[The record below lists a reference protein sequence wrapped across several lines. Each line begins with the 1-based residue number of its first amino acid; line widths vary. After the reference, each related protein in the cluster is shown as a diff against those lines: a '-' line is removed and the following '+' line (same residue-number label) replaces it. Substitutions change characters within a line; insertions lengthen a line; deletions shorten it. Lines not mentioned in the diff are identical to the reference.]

1 MQLHNVKNYILLLF
15 IGIVFCTCSKEKYE
29 ATIPTYIT
37 INDITLTTNQSTEG
51 AATEN
56 ITDAWVFVNE
66 DLMGVY
72 ELPATFPVLKEGD
85 VEIKV
90 FGGIK
95 DNGVSLH
102 RKRYLM
108 YDPYVQNVNLVPG
121 EIIELNP
128 TVTYNAGV
136 QFKWM
141 EDFENASLS
150 FLYHPASDTVVFKQ
164 NNSINTGTYSGEVFL
179 DAGMNF
185 FEATSIAYNDIPR
198 SLTPVYLEM
207 DFKTNEPLLVG
218 VYHDNEQYGV
228 VTLNTTDEWTKIY
241 INLTDVISYR
251 QSNTAVKVFFGI
263 QETSSNPF
271 LTSNPNIF
279 IDNIKLM
286 HY

>member
-1 MQLHNVKNYILLLF
+1 MQLHNIKNYILLLL
-15 IGIVFCTCSKEKYE
+15 IGIVFSTCSKEKYE

-37 INDITLTTNQSTEG
+37 IKDIAFSTNNSTEG

-56 ITDAWVFVNE
+56 ITDAWVFVN
-66 DLMGVY
+66 DNLMGVY
-72 ELPATFPVLKEGD
+72 ELPATFPVLEQGD

-90 FGGIK
+90 YAGIK
-95 DNGVSLH
+95 DNGVSLY

-108 YDPYVQNVNLVPG
+108 YDPHIENVNLVSG
-121 EIIELNP
+121 ESIELMP
-128 TVTYNAGV
+128 SVTYNSSV
-136 QFKWM
+136 KFKWI

-164 NNSINTGTYSGEVFL
+164 NNNVRTGVNSGEVFL
-179 DAGMNF
+179 DANMNF

-207 DFKTNEPLLVG
+207 DFKTNEPVLVG
-218 VYHDNEQYGV
+218 VYHNDDQYGV

-241 INLTDVISYR
+241 INLTDVISYK
-251 QSNTAVKVFFGI
+251 QSATAVKVFFGI
-263 QETSSNPF
+263 QSTSSNPF
-271 LTSNPNIF
+271 LTSNPNIY
-279 IDNIKLM
+279 IDNIKLL